1 MRTRT
6 ALLYALPLLLLLA
19 ATVLGLTHGQRPQPG
34 PGPGAGESRPLALPP
49 VEAPDAAA
57 PACAALLAALPGE
70 LSRDAGTL
78 PRRPLAEPSPP
89 ATVAWGT
96 PRYGPV
102 VLRCGLPRPAELVPG
117 ASIVAV
123 DGVNWL
129 TLSADDR
136 DTFITADRPVYVAL
150 TVPRGLGSA
159 PVQAVSDTLR
169 TAVPAG

>member
-1 MRTRT
+1 VRTRT

-19 ATVLGLTHGQRPQPG
+19 AAVLGLTHGQRAQPG
-34 PGPGAGESRPLALPP
+34 PADSRPLALPP
-49 VEAPDAAA
+49 VEAPDSAA

-78 PRRPLAEPSPP
+78 PRRPLAEPAPP
-89 ATVAWGT
+89 ATVAWGR
-96 PRYGPV
+96 PQDGPV

-129 TLSADDR
+129 TLSAADR
-136 DTFITADRPVYVAL
+136 DTFITADRSVYVAL

-159 PVQAVSDTLR
+159 PVQVVSDTLR
-169 TAVPAG
+169 AAVPTG